1 MRAPRSLAAGLAALG
16 LCALALPARGEDA
29 AAAKKLFAEGLAKM
43 QAGDFEKG
51 CPAIEA
57 SYKLDPRPGTLFT
70 LAECEAKRG
79 RLATAVARYDDYI
92 ALYAQFSDD
101 QKKKQGD
108 REKISRSQRDALGPE
123 VPQLRLT
130 LPPDA
135 PKGTVVTHNGT
146 ELDPGSM
153 GMALRVD
160 PGEHRITAQAPG
172 GPVTEVKVTIGKGER
187 KPIFLDVALPS
198 SASKPSPQGPEADQG
213 LSGQRIAAYV
223 AGGVGLAGLVLGGVM
238 GGLTIGRRSVIEA
251 NCGVIP
257 EDPTA
262 CNRVGLAAASEA
274 KTLGLVSTIGFGVGG
289 AGAVAAV
296 VLFLTEPKGAS
307 AAPQGVQAGF
317 YPAPGGLTI
326 GLRGA
331 W

>member
-1 MRAPRSLAAGLAALG
+1 MRTPRSLAAGLAALG

-29 AAAKKLFAEGLAKM
+29 AAAKKLFDEGLAKM

-51 CPAIEA
+51 CPALEA
-57 SYKLDPRPGTLFT
+57 SYKTDPRPGTLFT

-130 LPPDA
+130 LPSDA
-135 PKGTVVTHNGT
+135 PKGTVVTRNGT
-146 ELDPGSM
+146 KLDPGSI

-187 KPIFLDVALPS
+187 KSIFLDVALPP
-198 SASKPSPQGPEADQG
+198 SASKPDQG
-213 LSGQRIAAYV
+213 LSGQRIAAYA

-238 GGLTIGRRSVIEA
+238 GGLTIGKKSVIEA

-262 CNRVGLAAASEA
+262 CNDAGLAAASEA

-317 YPAPGGLTI
+317 YPAPGGFTI